1 MKFWANY
8 IGLSSWN
15 IIRVSSHLVIL
26 HLIRG
31 IRWCAG
37 ILDLIR
43 SHRGGRPPPISPHFR
58 HWPSVT
64 ATFSPTVFL
73 PICQLYFSQFVN
85 CISPSL
91 STVFLQVCELYFSR
105 FANCISPGLS
115 TIFLSLLNHISCI
128 CLHELSSVLTVC
140 QGTGGSFCHPQE
152 RKEGWNGDK
161 WANAGNVHWRLLFLA
176 P

>member
-64 ATFSPTVFL
+64 ATFSPTV
-73 PICQLYFSQFVN
+73 CQLYFSQFIK
-85 CISPSL
+85 CISFTLESHFLYLPTW
-91 STVFLQVCELYFSR
+91 TVFSTDR
-105 FANCISPGLS
+105 LS
-115 TIFLSLLNHISCI
+115 GDWGVFLSPPKNVKKVEMGINEPML
-128 CLHELSSVLTVC
+128 EMY
-140 QGTGGSFCHPQE
+140 TGDFCFWPHKSKRCRQMLI
-152 RKEGWNGDK
+152 
-161 WANAGNVHWRLLFLA
+161 VF
-176 P
+176 